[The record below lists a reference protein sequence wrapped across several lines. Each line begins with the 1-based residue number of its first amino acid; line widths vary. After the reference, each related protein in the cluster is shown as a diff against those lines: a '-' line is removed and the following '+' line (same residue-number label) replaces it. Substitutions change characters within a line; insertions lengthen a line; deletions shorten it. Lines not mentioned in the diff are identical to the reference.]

1 MENNVTLLI
10 LRSAG
15 GDAELTETDLL
26 GLSLIERNAHAAA
39 KAGFARVVVIGG
51 DAGGPAR
58 TCGGIS
64 IDFVTAGDTRLGQAE
79 GPLVVLGDTVLAD
92 PAWLKTLLAMPVQP
106 GGIAMENEVAAVIAR
121 DDAGAWPV
129 DPMNAQDA
137 GTFFA
142 EARAAARHDIATDP
156 GGRFILTSAGDRDA
170 AEAWLLGK
178 LIKSGDSLLTRLI
191 NRRLSMAISRRL
203 VRTGVTPNQITVVS
217 VLLGLA
223 GAPFFLFAEPHLQVI
238 GALLVLAHSIVD
250 GCDGELARL
259 KFQASETGMILDL
272 WGDNVVHVALFAC
285 LGIGWYFTGG
295 AVWPLLLA
303 ASAVG
308 GTLWSAWLVHDDTVR
323 RAETGSAPHLSS
335 VTAGDGTRLAKILNG
350 LGNRD
355 FLYGMLA
362 LAFFGKAYWLL
373 PLVAVGS
380 PLFALGLT
388 AQRRRQRPC
397 AALEGKK

>member
-1 MENNVTLLI
+1 MASDATLLI

-15 GDAELTETDLL
+15 GDAALAETDLL
-26 GLSLIERNAHAAA
+26 GLSLTERNAHAAA
-39 KAGFARVVVIGG
+39 KAGFARVVVVGH
-51 DAGGPAR
+51 AGGTTGTRAGIPVEFVASDGTGLDR
-58 TCGGIS
+58 AGG
-64 IDFVTAGDTRLGQAE
+64 T
-79 GPLVVLGDTVLAD
+79 LVVLNGNVLAD
-92 PAWLKTLLAMPVQP
+92 PAWLGKLMAMPVHP
-106 GGIAMENEVAAVIAR
+106 GGIAVENEVAAVIAR
-121 DDAGAWPV
+121 DETGAWPV
-129 DPMNAQDA
+129 DPMGAKDA

-142 EARAAARHDIATDP
+142 DAGSAARHDIEPDRD
-156 GGRFILTSAGDRDA
+156 GRFILTSAGGRAA

-203 VRTGVTPNQITVVS
+203 VRTGVTPNQVTVVS
-217 VLLGLA
+217 VLIGLA
-223 GAPFFLFAEPHLQVI
+223 GAPFFLYAEPHLQVI
-238 GALLVLAHSIVD
+238 GALLVLIHSIVD

-259 KFQASETGMILDL
+259 KFQTSETGMVLDL

-285 LGIGWYFTGG
+285 LGVGWSLAGG

-303 ASAVG
+303 ASAVS

-323 RAETGSAPHLSS
+323 RAEAGSAPQLSS

-373 PLVAVGS
+373 PLVAIGS
-380 PLFALGLT
+380 PLFAVGLT
-388 AQRRRQRPC
+388 AQRRRR
-397 AALEGKK
+397 

>member
-1 MENNVTLLI
+1 MENDVTLLI

-15 GDAELTETDLL
+15 GDAASIETDLL

-39 KAGFARVVVIGG
+39 KAGFTHVLVAGG
-51 DAGGPAR
+51 DTGGPAR
-58 TCGGIS
+58 TCGGIPVE
-64 IDFVTAGDTRLGQAE
+64 FTASGNVQLDKTE
-79 GPLVVLGDTVLAD
+79 GPLVVLNGNVLAD
-92 PAWLKTLLAMPVQP
+92 PAWLGKLMAMPVQP
-106 GGIAMENEVAAVIAR
+106 GGIAVENEVAAVIVR
-121 DDAGAWPV
+121 DGTGAWPV
-129 DPMNAQDA
+129 DPMSAKDA

-142 EARAAARHDIATDP
+142 DARTAARHDIEPDRD
-156 GGRFILTSAGDRDA
+156 GRFILTSAGDRAA

-203 VRTGVTPNQITVVS
+203 VRTGVTPNQVTVVS
-217 VLLGLA
+217 VLIGLA
-223 GAPFFLFAEPHLQVI
+223 GAPFFLYAEPHLQMI
-238 GALLVLAHSIVD
+238 GALLVLIHSIVD

-259 KFQASETGMILDL
+259 KFQTSETGMVLDL

-285 LGIGWYFTGG
+285 LGVGWYFAGG

-323 RAETGSAPHLSS
+323 RTEAGSAPHLSS

-380 PLFALGLT
+380 PLFAVGLT
-388 AQRRRQRPC
+388 AQRRRKRTQIN
-397 AALEGKK
+397 A